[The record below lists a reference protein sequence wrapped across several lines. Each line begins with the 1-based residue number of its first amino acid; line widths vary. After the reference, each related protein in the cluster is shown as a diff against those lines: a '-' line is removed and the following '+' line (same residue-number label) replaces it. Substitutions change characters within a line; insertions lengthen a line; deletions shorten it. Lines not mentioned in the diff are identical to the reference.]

1 MTITRVYAVMST
13 AQLGRAYEWYARL
26 FGRASDRQPMAEVHE
41 WHFLNGG
48 VQLVSDSTRAGRSML
63 TVVVGNL
70 DGTRA
75 EMQTRDLVLGP
86 ASGGDFAAVAQI
98 ADPDGNRITFA
109 EPRTSTH

>member
-13 AQLGRAYEWYARL
+13 AQLGRSYEWYARL

-48 VQLVSDSTRAGRSML
+48 VQLVSDAARAGRSML
-63 TVVVGNL
+63 TVVVGGL
-70 DGTRA
+70 DTARN

-109 EPRTSTH
+109 EPLTSTH